1 MKTSSVKH
9 NILCL
14 ARPAAIALVI
24 VCLVL
29 AMLVALVEPIAA
41 DMGPKPQITITVTNA
56 PDETYYLDLLVQGSK
71 TSKNIHDRQQYDPDK
86 LKLLEEYEA
95 DGWHAA
101 LAGGT
106 GMPLFGK
113 LTGESRGSDRV
124 HTFSYFGTPDQ
135 FKIIIVTPDN
145 ELQISR
151 ELLRQS
157 FHMTLTYDY
166 VTGAINQ
173 RPLALSYLLQFI
185 STLLPTLLLE
195 GLILL
200 LFGFSL
206 RLNLRP
212 FLLVNLAT
220 QIMLT
225 ASLGTAAIM
234 SGMFTA
240 YLLLVPLE
248 FIIIIIEAV
257 GYAFW
262 LKQHGKGR
270 RIAYAIVANLVS
282 ACAGIVALSFLLSS
296 AC

>member
-282 ACAGIVALSFLLSS
+282 AFAGIVAMSFLF
-296 AC
+296 A

>member
-1 MKTSSVKH
+1 METRSDKCIIKR
-9 NILCL
+9 L
-14 ARPAAIALVI
+14 ARPAAIAMVMF
-24 VCLVL
+24 CCVL
-29 AMLVALVEPIAA
+29 AMLAALVEPAAA
-41 DMGPKPQITITVTNA
+41 DMGPKPQITIIVTNA
-56 PDETYYLDLLVQGSK
+56 PDETYYLDLLVQGN
-71 TSKNIHDRQQYDPDK
+71 TNSKNIHDRQLYVQDK
-86 LKLLEEYEA
+86 LKLLEEYKA

-113 LTGESRGSDRV
+113 LTGEAQGSDQV

-145 ELQISR
+145 ELKISR
-151 ELLRQS
+151 KLMRQT

-166 VTGAINQ
+166 ATGAINQ
-173 RPLALSYLLQFI
+173 RPLVLAYLLQFI
-185 STLLPTLLLE
+185 STLLPTLIIE

-206 RLNLRP
+206 RLNLKP

-225 ASLGTAAIM
+225 ASLGTVAIM

-248 FIIIIIEAV
+248 IVIIIIEAI
-257 GYAFW
+257 GYAYW

-282 ACAGIVALSFLLSS
+282 SFAGIVAMSFLF
-296 AC
+296 A

>member
-1 MKTSSVKH
+1 MRTQPVKYH
-9 NILCL
+9 VRRL
-14 ARPAAIALVI
+14 AGPAGIALAMF
-24 VCLVL
+24 CLIL
-29 AMLVALVEPIAA
+29 AMLITLVEPAAA
-41 DMGPKPQITITVTNA
+41 DMGPKPQITIVVKNA
-56 PDETYYLDLLVQGSK
+56 PKETYYLDLLIQGNSN
-71 TSKNIHDRQQYDPDK
+71 SQNIHDRQQYDQEK
-86 LKLLEEYEA
+86 LTLLENYAE

-113 LTGESRGSDRV
+113 LTGEGRGSDQV

-145 ELQISR
+145 ELKVSH
-151 ELLRQS
+151 ELTRQS

-166 VTGAINQ
+166 ASGAINQ
-173 RPLALSYLLQFI
+173 RPLTLAYLLQFV
-185 STLLPTLLLE
+185 STLLPTLILE

-220 QIMLT
+220 QIVLT
-225 ASLGTAAIM
+225 ASLGTAVIL
-234 SGMFTA
+234 SGLLTA

-248 FIIIIIEAV
+248 FVIIILEAV
-257 GYAFW
+257 GYAYW

-282 ACAGIVALSFLLSS
+282 AFAGMVAMSFLF
-296 AC
+296 A

>member
-9 NILCL
+9 IVKCL
-14 ARPAAIALVI
+14 TRPAAIALVMF
-24 VCLVL
+24 CLVL
-29 AMLVALVEPIAA
+29 AMLAALVEPAAA
-41 DMGPKPQITITVTNA
+41 DMGPKPQITIIIKNA
-56 PDETYYLDLLVQGSK
+56 PEDTYYLDLLVQGNK
-71 TSKNIHDRQQYDPDK
+71 TSKNIHDPQQYDQDK

-113 LTGESRGSDRV
+113 LTGEERGSDQV

-145 ELQISR
+145 ELKISR
-151 ELLRQS
+151 ELMRQS

-166 VTGAINQ
+166 ATGSINQ

-225 ASLGTAAIM
+225 ASLGTVAIM

-248 FIIIIIEAV
+248 FIIIILEAV

-270 RIAYAIVANLVS
+270 RITYAIVANLVS
-282 ACAGIVALSFLLSS
+282 AFAGIVAMSFLF
-296 AC
+296 A